1 MKHNEVTIEDLSKFI
16 QEEDVTFANSPREN
30 KRLACCLDGYLQV
43 FHRNEIVWRGKRM
56 DLAVDKYNSITEK
69 WINPLKDFKI

>member
-1 MKHNEVTIEDLSKFI
+1 MKHHEVKLEDLSNFI
-16 QEEDVTFANSPREN
+16 QDEDVTFASSTREN
-30 KRLACCLDGYLQV
+30 KRLVCCLDGYLHV
-43 FHRNEIVWRGKRM
+43 VHGNAIIWRGRRM